1 MSITINAHKAPIN
14 NVNTNYDILSVR
26 YIVST
31 DPTFLDTTKEISN
44 VVKLKADSTMLK
56 HTIDYEFT
64 TDNPVYSK
72 VIYTYP
78 SSNEESTVCR
88 CNPDQVGFSFN
99 NNIISTPKV
108 SIANHTSHNN
118 IPTGGF
124 TIEVSEMLMFMGHG
138 EHTSTSYKILDSGS
152 RVIFNSPK
160 DEFNLLS
167 ITIPENTLKENSLY
181 TIEVVQHNNYDSES
195 YPSILAISTIG
206 MYGLFHI
213 LEDTLFLYDKG
224 ISTFSY
230 YQNLAGFR
238 YANINVVDFK
248 GNTILE
254 NFITSSDIV
263 RLPVMNMEAGNRYY
277 VLVKFAFTNHDGDLV
292 FTDAIRLTSICASF
306 VPTSEYFPQYTYNNL
321 LDIVKHD
328 YVDSFIGGVNLQKG
342 VTKQLPNGD
351 IPFYKVV
358 SSNTIE
364 VRFYTY
370 TGSTLVY
377 TGRGFTLSTLYP
389 VVAEEGVN
397 FCLVEN
403 RTAGNHRLLVS
414 YIVENAGVRSNEV
427 SGFLFHFGQYNNVDI
442 TIPPEVL
449 TIPSRS
455 SLLTNGTPIIDYGDS
470 TVLFGAIPTNT
481 ADKNSIYSVDKNL
494 DIFSDLVYLYD
505 ANISINNSVS
515 LFPLPN
521 NEVLVIHTD
530 KNPHTYGLFN
540 RDSNSFIDKGN
551 ILGAMQNLANNV
563 SLNKFYGYTRLDG
576 KVLLIPNTGIV
587 DNFNIFIYDR
597 VADKFTELINNKNLL
612 IPSKY
617 EDSGLITSKVFSVQ
631 LNNGNLLMLMSGIS
645 TSYGSFT
652 DIWEFK

>member
-31 DPTFLDTTKEISN
+31 DPTFLDVTKEISN

-99 NNIISTPKV
+99 NNIISTPEV

-138 EHTSTSYKILDSGS
+138 EHTSTSYRILDSGN

-167 ITIPENTLKENSLY
+167 IAIPEDTLKENSLY

-195 YPSILAISTIG
+195 YPSILAISTTG

-238 YANINVVDFK
+238 YANVNVMDFK

-254 NFITSSDIV
+254 NFITSNDTV

-277 VLVKFAFTNHDGDLV
+277 ILVQFAFTNHDGNLV
-292 FTDAIRLTSICASF
+292 FTDTIRLTSICASF
-306 VPTSEYFPQYTYNNL
+306 VPTSEYFPQYHYNNL
-321 LDIVKHD
+321 LDIVKYD
-328 YVDSFIGGVNLQKG
+328 YVDSFIGGANLQKG
-342 VTKQLPNGD
+342 VAKQLPNGD
-351 IPFYKVV
+351 IPLYKVV

-370 TGSTLVY
+370 TGSTLLY

-389 VVAEEGVN
+389 VVAAEGVN

-442 TIPPEVL
+442 TIAPEVL
-449 TIPSRS
+449 NIPSRS
-455 SLLTNGTPIIDYGDS
+455 SLLTNGTPIVDYGDS
-470 TVLFGAIPTNT
+470 TVLFGTIPTNT
-481 ADKNSIYSVDKNL
+481 ADKNSIYSIDKNL
-494 DIFSDLVYLYD
+494 DSFSNLVYLYD
-505 ANISINNSVS
+505 ANISINNSIS

-576 KVLLIPNTGIV
+576 KVLLIPNTGVV

-631 LNNGNLLMLMSGIS
+631 LNNGNLLMLISGIS
-645 TSYGSFT
+645 ASYGSFT